1 MKESNALLLW
11 QIYYETMRKVL
22 PGEELL
28 LGPKDPIVLDPSAT
42 ANSGH
47 GGPESIHDL
56 HQESASN
63 SSLTKM
69 DIEEEDDEDD
79 GVKCIKCDKVFH
91 DIFM

>member
-1 MKESNALLLW
+1 
-11 QIYYETMRKVL
+11 MRKVL

-28 LGPKDPIVLDPSAT
+28 LGPKEPIVLDPSAG
-42 ANSGH
+42 SS
-47 GGPESIHDL
+47 GGPESIHDP

-63 SSLTKM
+63 SSMTKM